1 MDSDYPFDIFKPL
14 YIVLYV
20 LLRLMD
26 SDYPFDIFKP
36 LYIVLYVL
44 LRLMDYDYP
53 FDIFKLF
60 LLDIGIFE
68 IYSSLIIIF

>member
-1 MDSDYPFDIFKPL
+1 MDSDYPFDIFKLL
-14 YIVLYV
+14 YIVLPV

-26 SDYPFDIFKP
+26 S
-36 LYIVLYVL
+36 
-44 LRLMDYDYP
+44 DYP

-68 IYSSLIIIF
+68 IYSSLIIFF